1 MKEVLF
7 MNKKFNMWD
16 TIANVMALILLPIA
30 KFSRWYSMRC
40 IRYGNW
46 SNDDLIRTGYK
57 LVEEYRRWLTYMPYN
72 KNEIWAIRKCRSEV
86 YRCIF
91 AYSSLIIAGLI
102 NQGRYQEAKYI
113 SDHIKDYGKKPGFR

>member
-1 MKEVLF
+1 MKCEKCGAELF
-7 MNKKFNMWD
+7 NS
-16 TIANVMALILLPIA
+16 A
-30 KFSRWYSMRC
+30 KFC
-40 IRYGNW
+40 HVCG
-46 SNDDLIRTGYK
+46 TGYE
-57 LVEEYRRWLTYMPYN
+57 LVEEYRRWLTYIPYN

-102 NQGRYQEAKYI
+102 NQGRDQEAKYI